1 MLKPG
6 STSDYSADIASA
18 FATEGGHLSI
28 GRGGFI
34 LHYRNGAMLS
44 GYDCEA
50 IKAQSIAV
58 GLPVIDSR
66 LVEFVA
72 AAQLAVKGPLV
83 AVGREPDPAPWH
95 SLSYAPL
102 SAVAAAYVAAGAE
115 VWNIPDIQTVSEAA
129 DRRTGP

>member
-1 MLKPG
+1 
-6 STSDYSADIASA
+6 
-18 FATEGGHLSI
+18 
-28 GRGGFI
+28 
-34 LHYRNGAMLS
+34 MLS

-50 IKAQSIAV
+50 IKAQSIAA
-58 GLPVIDSR
+58 GPPVIDSR

-102 SAVAAAYVAAGAE
+102 SEVAAAYAAAGAE
-115 VWNIPDIQTVSEAA
+115 VWNIPDIRTVSEAA
-129 DRRTGP
+129 DRRTGL